1 MNNLNLKFIVSAFLC
16 LLISQIGVAQLS
28 KTHYIPPLT
37 SAEFGNAYPEDQY
50 IYISTPKTHDVIFT
64 ITPAVM
70 FIIINQI

>member
-37 SAEFGNAYPEDQY
+37 AADTGSSIPENQY
-50 IYISTPKTHDVIFT
+50 FYIFQIYI
-64 ITPAVM
+64 
-70 FIIINQI
+70 